1 MTAIT
6 EPSVCSGVCL
16 SRSKYGP
23 SAGLFPL
30 SLHRIFRRLNSS
42 FPAAS
47 LNDVNQLPAED
58 KEGKSHDD

>member
-6 EPSVCSGVCL
+6 QPPVCSDVCL

-23 SAGLFPL
+23 FAVRLCL
-30 SLHRIFRRLNSS
+30 SLSRPSRRLSSS

-47 LNDVNQLPAED
+47 LNDAKQLPAED